1 MVQVQITLIECFE
14 KERKR
19 LEELRFERLC
29 LLYLLPEDLKAVGL
43 KAGSLRPGQLKLAGK
58 EDGKNGE
65 E

>member
-1 MVQVQITLIECFE
+1 MVQVQITLTECFE
-14 KERKR
+14 KEKRR

-29 LLYLLPEDLKAVGL
+29 LLYLLPEDLRALGL
-43 KAGSLRPGQLKLAGK
+43 KASSLRPGQLKLAGK

>member
-1 MVQVQITLIECFE
+1 MVQVQITLTECFE
-14 KERKR
+14 KEKRR

-43 KAGSLRPGQLKLAGK
+43 KAGSLRPGQLRLANK
-58 EDGKNGE
+58 ENGKNGE